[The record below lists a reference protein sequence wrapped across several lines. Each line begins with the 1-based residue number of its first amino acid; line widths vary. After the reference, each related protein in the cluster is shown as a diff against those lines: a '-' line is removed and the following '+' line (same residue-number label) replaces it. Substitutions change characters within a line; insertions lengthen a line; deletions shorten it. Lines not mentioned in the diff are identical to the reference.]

1 MATNQ
6 GGTLSPAHGSRDESG
21 NAADG
26 SPTVNVRLK
35 ICEFINPVI
44 RDGVVVGTKAPID
57 AATLKRA
64 MGLLMHVPFE
74 QIHFEDNV
82 LSDIVVRSAILKRI
96 PRDRLIR
103 MVMRSVKPSMEASE
117 IMQLEIDATTIIEID
132 V

>member
-1 MATNQ
+1 MATQHDGNP
-6 GGTLSPAHGSRDESG
+6 TPDSRDESG

-35 ICEFINPVI
+35 LSEFTTPVI

-57 AATLKRA
+57 GATLKRA
-64 MGLLMHVPFE
+64 MGLLMHAPFE
-74 QIHFEDNV
+74 QLHFEDDV

-103 MVMRSVKPSMEASE
+103 MVMRSVKPIMGASE
-117 IMQLEIDATTIIEID
+117 IMQLEIDVTTIVETD